1 MRNRHHSGCQTQAQG
16 TGWTEGTTLVSLSS
30 SSVSEPEQQSEKG
43 PRVLRISS
51 FTELSSRGTAS
62 IRGVLSNTPP
72 PVPKVRQTGHAHFR
86 YKDFTRLRPHHTVA
100 LWTQRNHPARGG
112 PACRCHA
119 GCHAHGVGHRRLAS
133 PRDECSNRTHKVD
146 HINDHCPHRPAEATP
161 EHRASTGQAVA
172 GGECWH
178 SGEARFAASPSGA
191 FSRASPRVRP
201 RRVPKLF
208 ALSGDTMGCD
218 THGRFVGQNRR

>member
-16 TGWTEGTTLVSLSS
+16 TGWTEGTSLVSLSS

-62 IRGVLSNTPP
+62 ICGVLSNTPP

-100 LWTQRNHPARGG
+100 LWTQRNHPARGAQLAG
-112 PACRCHA
+112 ATQAAMPMGWVIVALPAPGTSVQIARTRLTTSMTTVPTAQRKPPQSTEPARARQLLEVSA
-119 GCHAHGVGHRRLAS
+119 GTLGRRGLQQAPPEPSPEPPQESGHGVY
-133 PRDECSNRTHKVD
+133 
-146 HINDHCPHRPAEATP
+146 
-161 EHRASTGQAVA
+161 
-172 GGECWH
+172 
-178 SGEARFAASPSGA
+178 PS
-191 FSRASPRVRP
+191 SS
-201 RRVPKLF
+201 
-208 ALSGDTMGCD
+208 
-218 THGRFVGQNRR
+218 H

>member
-62 IRGVLSNTPP
+62 VRGVLSNTPP

-100 LWTQRNHPARGG
+100 LWTQRNHPARGSQLAG
-112 PACRCHA
+112 ATQAAMPMGWVIVALPAPGTSVQIARTGLTTSMTTVPTAQRKPPQSTEPARARQLLEVSA
-119 GCHAHGVGHRRLAS
+119 GTL
-133 PRDECSNRTHKVD
+133 
-146 HINDHCPHRPAEATP
+146 
-161 EHRASTGQAVA
+161 
-172 GGECWH
+172 
-178 SGEARFAASPSGA
+178 
-191 FSRASPRVRP
+191 
-201 RRVPKLF
+201 
-208 ALSGDTMGCD
+208 
-218 THGRFVGQNRR
+218 GR